1 MARGIPEDQA
11 RRLVVRGFF
20 AELIGKI
27 PVEPLRERLSA
38 SIEERLAVVG
48 A

>member
-20 AELIGKI
+20 AELIDKI
-27 PVEPLRERLSA
+27 PVETLRERLSA
-38 SIEERLAVVG
+38 AIEERLAG
-48 A
+48 AGV